1 MKIKRKGKND
11 YNFIKMKNNR
21 IQLPT
26 RELVE
31 IKLQLKLINVMVEV
45 INKMPFH
52 KINYGPL
59 IGNSYRGDQAM
70 RNSFIK
76 EEYKSKEFGRNL

>member
-31 IKLQLKLINVMVEV
+31 IKLQLKLINVMAFTL
-45 INKMPFH
+45 K
-52 KINYGPL
+52 
-59 IGNSYRGDQAM
+59 SYSMYLRLPDLLSKGAQKQ

-76 EEYKSKEFGRNL
+76 REYESKEFGRNL